1 MLLGSLFPDEAR
13 DILVT
18 RKLLR
23 VNANIEDQIGQKLII
38 RFNLLGGN
46 HVEGGGYRIANENIS
61 FGPEG
66 IKTVKDDLVC
76 ESIVRSCVIQNVE
89 VTSFVYDSRVPKL
102 APEKDVLDC
111 FQFKFFVD
119 FKNFVLGKIQFLCL
133 IDNDLCLAYWDDD
146 EVEGEESMSQDEIL
160 VEKFKYL
167 KLADYMLV

>member
-1 MLLGSLFPDEAR
+1 M
-13 DILVT
+13 
-18 RKLLR
+18 
-23 VNANIEDQIGQKLII
+23 
-38 RFNLLGGN
+38 
-46 HVEGGGYRIANENIS
+46 
-61 FGPEG
+61 
-66 IKTVKDDLVC
+66 
-76 ESIVRSCVIQNVE
+76 RSCVIQNVE